1 MASEGFFGAFLQQRP
16 CLSVPGFRLFS
27 ARVKGGLSK
36 WLPGIFLLVAALSR
50 WPGLMPPNF
59 SAVYAL
65 IFCSASLFPS
75 KWGWKVS
82 FGFLVVSD
90 LALNAWYQWGLGI
103 QVFSGPGFLYL
114 AGNYVAFGAVYLLG
128 RMFRGDRSLSRL
140 VGGGVLGAI
149 LFYLVTNSLSW
160 FLNPFH
166 NPEYTRTLAGWIQAL
181 TKGAGDWPGTWQFFK
196 NSLLSSALFTALFGW
211 GGLYASAESPAE
223 KGEVPEE
230 SEPEEAGA

>member
-1 MASEGFFGAFLQQRP
+1 
-16 CLSVPGFRLFS
+16 
-27 ARVKGGLSK
+27 VKGGLSK

-75 KWGWKVS
+75 TWGWKVS
-82 FGFLVVSD
+82 FGFLVLSD

-160 FLNPFH
+160 LLNPFH